1 VSEHPYFGDKSA
13 YFPTMKL
20 MKEVQFETIKVDPDY
35 KEGEIMGDEL
45 WFGLNTVE
53 INDKNIF
60 ADYRKGEF
68 VNMIHEVDF
77 TNRRNA
83 YNFEYTEIT
92 GDDVI
97 FIRNLMTTN
106 EGSFYQRVV
115 TPLVDEISAVGGL
128 FYPLL
133 TIGFVASFIVVDPF
147 RKLDLAI
154 AFSELKKNICQ

>member
-1 VSEHPYFGDKSA
+1 
-13 YFPTMKL
+13 ML
-20 MKEVQFETIKVDPDY
+20 
-35 KEGEIMGDEL
+35 
-45 WFGLNTVE
+45 
-53 INDKNIF
+53 
-60 ADYRKGEF
+60 
-68 VNMIHEVDF
+68 HEVDF

-92 GDDVI
+92 EDDVI

-106 EGSFYQRVV
+106 EGSYYQRVV

-147 RKLDLAI
+147 RKLELAI